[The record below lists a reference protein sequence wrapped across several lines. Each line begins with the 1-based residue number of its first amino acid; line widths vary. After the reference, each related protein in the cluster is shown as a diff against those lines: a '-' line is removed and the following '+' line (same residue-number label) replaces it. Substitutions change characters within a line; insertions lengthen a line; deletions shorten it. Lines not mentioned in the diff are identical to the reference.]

1 MVITQSFLILTINS
15 DCVVYI
21 NMFKVCNASQ
31 TYKKFRLNWNN
42 YQKRKKWMIELSEV
56 SSCKVDLI
64 IKSNKQVN

>member
-1 MVITQSFLILTINS
+1 
-15 DCVVYI
+15 
-21 NMFKVCNASQ
+21 MFKVCNASQ